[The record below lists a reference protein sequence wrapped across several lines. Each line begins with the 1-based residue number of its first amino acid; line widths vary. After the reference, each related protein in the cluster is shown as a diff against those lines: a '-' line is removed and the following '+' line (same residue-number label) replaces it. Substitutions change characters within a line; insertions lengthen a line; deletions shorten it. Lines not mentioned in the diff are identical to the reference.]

1 MYYETQI
8 GKLSKVQL
16 NNLLKGKNVRIKK
29 GTAHTINLT
38 ETQVKNFIE
47 IQDMEKH

>member
-1 MYYETQI
+1 MYFETQI

-16 NNLLKGKNVRIKK
+16 NNLLKGKSIRIKK

-38 ETQVKNFIE
+38 EAQVKNI
-47 IQDMEKH
+47 

>member
-1 MYYETQI
+1 MFYETQI

-29 GTAHTINLT
+29 GTSHTINLT
-38 ETQVKNFIE
+38 EAQVKKFIE
-47 IQDMEKH
+47 IQDREKP

>member
-1 MYYETQI
+1 MFYETQI

-29 GTAHTINLT
+29 ETAQKIS
-38 ETQVKNFIE
+38 
-47 IQDMEKH
+47 